1 METKDAG
8 KRLDEPPLFKQISG
22 ALFNEIQDR
31 YKPGDILPPEIELAK
46 RFDVNR
52 HTIRRA
58 IGELVTK
65 GVVGK
70 LQGKGTIV
78 QQKIINYSI
87 NSGTRFTETL
97 ESCGRQPESIVLKKI
112 GIPADKEVASLLQ
125 LKTGNPVILVETLRK
140 MDGAPFSV
148 VSHYFPF
155 EKVYEVMRSY
165 NGGSLHTFLFETY
178 NLKLKRTLSLI
189 SAELPDPEDIEILEI
204 TGNFPLLRVKSINV
218 SEDTNEPIELAV
230 SRFKALSTQLSVK
243 PS

>member
-22 ALFNEIQDR
+22 ALFDEIQER
-31 YKPGDILPPEIELAK
+31 YKPGDVLPPEIELAK

-87 NSGTRFTETL
+87 SSSTRFTETL
-97 ESCGRQPESIVLKKI
+97 ESCGRQPESIVLKKV
-112 GIPADKEVASLLQ
+112 GIPADKEVATMLELE
-125 LKTGNPVILVETLRK
+125 KGKPVILVETLRK

-148 VSHYFPF
+148 VSHYFPLD
-155 EKVYEVMRSY
+155 KVYEVMRSY
-165 NGGSLHTFLFETY
+165 GGGSLHAFLYETY
-178 NLKLKRTLSLI
+178 KLKLKRTLSLI
-189 SAELPDPEDIEILEI
+189 SAELPTPSDIETLEI

-218 SEDTNEPIELAV
+218 DEATDEPIELAV
-230 SRFKALSTQLSVK
+230 SRFKALSTQLSVE